1 MHENCWV
8 PCARLHQAPR
18 ATSSLGLAQAVCL
31 SRSTKTQ
38 ASPMEYY
45 RIIAEGEV
53 APVWRECL
61 GGLDVIEHRQ
71 PGRPVITQL
80 EGQIADQSALQGV
93 INTLFMLGLRL
104 TFVERRSQGTI

>member
-1 MHENCWV
+1 M
-8 PCARLHQAPR
+8 
-18 ATSSLGLAQAVCL
+18 
-31 SRSTKTQ
+31 Q
-38 ASPMEYY
+38 ASQMEHY

-53 APVWRECL
+53 DPVWRECL

-71 PGRPVITQL
+71 PGRPVTTQL

-104 TFVERRSQGTI
+104 TFVERRPQETI